1 MRNAS
6 HYVIPFLA
14 LAGGACAAAE
24 PTAPDPGASL
34 LGLMLP
40 LLVVAFALAALWWVM
55 RRQGGRG
62 GGSGPA
68 RIVQVMAV
76 GPRERILIVDHDTQR
91 FMLGVTPT
99 AISLLAHLESKD
111 AAKNPA
117 NASASPN
124 ENAIT
129 TSR

>member
-1 MRNAS
+1 MLSWSA
-6 HYVIPFLA
+6 VA
-14 LAGGACAAAE
+14 LAQPAE
-24 PTAPDPGASL
+24 QAPDASL
-34 LGLMLP
+34 LGLVLP
-40 LLVVAFALAALWWVM
+40 LLVVVFALAALWWVM

-62 GGSGPA
+62 SAAGPA

-91 FMLGVTPT
+91 LMLGVTPT
-99 AISLLAHLESKD
+99 AISLLAHLEPKD

-124 ENAIT
+124 ENVTA
-129 TSR
+129 TSY